1 MDKVDKLLVLQST
14 LESIQQSLKAYDLEI
29 VPVGAYR
36 RYHLAETYELPESED
51 RSQQEGF
58 AVVFKD
64 WR

>member
-14 LESIQQSLKAYDLEI
+14 LESIQQALKAYDLEI

-51 RSQQEGF
+51 RSRQEGF
-58 AVVFKD
+58 AVLFKD